1 MLKLEDAANDH
12 NTASNVEL
20 YELVSNKNQPIARV
34 KTETRAKDGQ
44 MRLILEST
52 NLNGHFS
59 YGGVDSNFLPIRNP
73 LITKK
78 TSTPRYPCG
87 NKSGSKWYATTATT
101 ANARRPWIFLNLP
114 TLGNYLRVMHLAH
127 DSVQLS

>member
-12 NTASNVEL
+12 NTVSNVEL

-44 MRLILEST
+44 MRLILFST

-59 YGGVDSNFLPIRNP
+59 CGGVDSNF
-73 LITKK
+73 
-78 TSTPRYPCG
+78 
-87 NKSGSKWYATTATT
+87 
-101 ANARRPWIFLNLP
+101 
-114 TLGNYLRVMHLAH
+114 
-127 DSVQLS
+127 